1 MTKNARSQQCSVNK
15 RFIEMQIESIDFDEG
30 IERDGKRV
38 RVSVRDRKCKI
49 RRQNMQIVK

>member
-38 RVSVRDRKCKI
+38 RVSVTGRKCKI